1 MHEHTSE
8 NAQQEKHIFPMNNFR
23 EFSRDEL
30 FFALPLHV
38 LKEVELIISRSSG
51 ELQRGKLN
59 CIKETIT
66 MSDSKNCN

>member
-1 MHEHTSE
+1 
-8 NAQQEKHIFPMNNFR
+8 MNNFR